1 MLFNSYGFIFLF
13 LPITFLG
20 TLWLGKRTQHGAV
33 LWLGLTSLLFYSFWN
48 PVFVGLLLGTIIFN
62 YLVANQ
68 LRASVQWSNIQYKD
82 YLLAAAITANLLA
95 LGYFKYANFFI
106 TIVSEGTGIAIQPL
120 EIILPLGISF
130 FTFTQIAFLVD
141 VSRGFAQEQNFLRY
155 LLFVTY
161 FPHLIA
167 GPVLHHKQ
175 MMPQFSEP
183 ANFRFNSENV
193 CVGLSIFILGLAK
206 KVFLADSFGEIAN
219 PIFDASSTSNK
230 LQFFEAWVGALSYTL
245 QLYFDFSAY
254 SDMAIG
260 LSLIF
265 NIRLPLNF
273 NSPFK
278 ATSVIEFWQRWH
290 MSLTKYIGEYLY
302 TPISL
307 KLMRFGLGKPFLIET
322 TYILVIPT
330 AITFFIIGL
339 WHGANYTFIAFGVI
353 HGAYLI
359 INHWWRALKKK
370 IGIRHQGTPL
380 SRFFSCILTYFCV
393 VIALVF
399 FRSDTL
405 DDAIRLCHA
414 MFGQNGI
421 SLPETIKPIFSFIS
435 SGIHGVGISFDGI
448 FQNKLFNQP
457 HWYILAF
464 LVTGHA
470 IVWLLPNIHEIMS
483 NHKICCEDLDVRP
496 TKKIKQTASY
506 SWHQKLIWRPTFLW
520 ASSLG
525 MLFFATL
532 LAMASNKPSS
542 FLYYQF

>member
-1 MLFNSYGFIFLF
+1 MLFNSYIFIFVF

-20 TLWLGKRTQHGAV
+20 MLWAARHTQQSAV
-33 LWLGLTSLLFYSFWN
+33 LWLGLASLVFYAAWN
-48 PVFVGLLLGTIIFN
+48 PIFVGLLLATIFFN
-62 YLVANQ
+62 YAIAKKIDS
-68 LRASVQWSNIQYKD
+68 LRIEKKIEACNA
-82 YLLAAAITANLLA
+82 LLIGAICMNLFV
-95 LGYFKYANFFI
+95 LGYFKYTNFFI
-106 TIVSEGTGIAIQPL
+106 GALSDITSAPITPL
-120 EIILPLGISF
+120 DILLPLGISF

-141 VSRGFAQEQNFLRY
+141 VSRGFASEHNFRRY

-175 MMPQFSEP
+175 MMPQFANPE
-183 ANFRFNSENV
+183 NFRFNYENV
-193 CVGLSIFILGLAK
+193 CVGLSIFVLGLAK

-219 PIFDASSTSNK
+219 PVFNADSTTTSLN
-230 LQFFEAWVGALSYTL
+230 FFEAWVGALSYTL

-278 ATSVIEFWQRWH
+278 ARSMIDFWQRWH

-302 TPISL
+302 MPISL

-435 SGIHGVGISFDGI
+435 SGIHGVGISLTAFFKINCLTSLTGT
-448 FQNKLFNQP
+448 FWLF
-457 HWYILAF
+457 
-464 LVTGHA
+464 
-470 IVWLLPNIHEIMS
+470 
-483 NHKICCEDLDVRP
+483 
-496 TKKIKQTASY
+496 
-506 SWHQKLIWRPTFLW
+506 
-520 ASSLG
+520 
-525 MLFFATL
+525 
-532 LAMASNKPSS
+532 
-542 FLYYQF
+542 